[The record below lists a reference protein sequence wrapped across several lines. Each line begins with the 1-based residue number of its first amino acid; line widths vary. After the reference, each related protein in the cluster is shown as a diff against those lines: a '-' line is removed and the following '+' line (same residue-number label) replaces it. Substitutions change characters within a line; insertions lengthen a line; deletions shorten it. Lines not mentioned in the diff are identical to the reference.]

1 MWSYQR
7 MKRLFPLKPHVRKNP
22 VGDLH
27 RQKQPQLNGIPG
39 WVLLTHDENHA
50 PRALF
55 VDTNERVSTFSVV
68 LDERLFSDT
77 VFRAIKISPRI
88 IVLCDIRWLNG
99 TPFHE
104 RHPFEDRKRC
114 LEALLDTFHVPHQT
128 ALITPEQA
136 PLGTL
141 IRGYEYYD
149 NVPGS
154 VGVFNPAD
162 E

>member
-1 MWSYQR
+1 

-27 RQKQPQLNGIPG
+27 RQRQPQLNGIPG
-39 WVLLTHDENHA
+39 WVLLTHDENQA
-50 PRALF
+50 PKALF

-104 RHPFEDRKRC
+104 RHPFEDRKTC
-114 LEALLDTFHVPHQT
+114 LEALLDTFHSPLQT

-141 IRGYEYYD
+141 VRGYEYYD
-149 NVPGS
+149 NLPGS

>member
-1 MWSYQR
+1 M
-7 MKRLFPLKPHVRKNP
+7 
-22 VGDLH
+22 
-27 RQKQPQLNGIPG
+27 
-39 WVLLTHDENHA
+39 LLTHDENSV
-50 PRALF
+50 PKALF
-55 VDTNERVSTFSVV
+55 VDSNERVTPFSVV

-99 TPFHE
+99 TPFHD
-104 RHPFEDRKRC
+104 RHAFEDRKRC
-114 LEALLDTFHVPHQT
+114 LEALLDTFHAPHQT

-141 IRGYEYYD
+141 VRGYEYYD
-149 NVPGS
+149 STPGS
-154 VGVFNPAD
+154 VGVFIPVN

>member
-27 RQKQPQLNGIPG
+27 RQRQPQLNGIPG
-39 WVLLTHDENHA
+39 WVLLTHDENQA
-50 PRALF
+50 PKALF

-104 RHPFEDRKRC
+104 RHPFEDRKTC
-114 LEALLDTFHVPHQT
+114 LEALLDTFHSPLQT

-141 IRGYEYYD
+141 VRGYEYYD
-149 NVPGS
+149 NLPGS

>member
-1 MWSYQR
+1 

-39 WVLLTHDENHA
+39 WVLLTHDENQA
-50 PRALF
+50 PKALF

-104 RHPFEDRKRC
+104 RHPFEDRKTC
-114 LEALLDTFHVPHQT
+114 LEALLDTFHSPLQT

-141 IRGYEYYD
+141 VRGYEYYD
-149 NVPGS
+149 NLPGS